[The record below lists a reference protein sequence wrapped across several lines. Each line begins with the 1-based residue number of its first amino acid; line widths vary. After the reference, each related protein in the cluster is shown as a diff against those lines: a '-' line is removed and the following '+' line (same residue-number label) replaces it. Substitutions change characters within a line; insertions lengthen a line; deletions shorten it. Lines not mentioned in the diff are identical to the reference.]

1 MNKNNNKVLKSKK
14 PFFTI
19 NKKVVMFLGFV
30 IVVGAVLGALYGTG
44 VIGKKKGSGSSALS
58 TGAVKNKGIAITS
71 SDFKEETAK
80 NKVKEI
86 ETKVEE
92 LNTQVSKYK
101 EDQFFNTTFK
111 DMKTL
116 IGEIKILL
124 LNFKNDKISEN
135 AHLKSL
141 FIEQV
146 QKELEEVGTFIS
158 EEKRK
163 DCEEKSKK
171 AKANSTSVK
180 KFENNQELRD
190 AVNSYLWQGTQTII
204 ETYGHISN
212 WDVSLITDMS
222 GLFDKRTKFNEDIT
236 YWDTSKVKNMNDMF
250 SYATNFDQDITCWDT
265 SSVIDMQGM
274 FSKATSFNQDISSWD
289 TSQVKNMRSLF
300 YEAESFNQDISSWD
314 VSSVKDMSHMFCQ
327 ASSFNNGSPVNTGN
341 NPLNWNT
348 SQVTNMTKMF
358 ENTKSF
364 NQRLPWNTSQVTNMT
379 KMFYDAESFNN
390 GSPVNTGNNPLTWDT
405 KNLNEVSHMFE
416 NAKSFNQPL
425 PWKTIFENTRSMFN
439 NATSFN
445 QDISSWDTSNVTN
458 MSDMFQDATS
468 FNQNLSGWDVSNVN
482 VQLFSPIFDGIFD
495 GATSMIEKHKPKFEK
510 N

>member
-1 MNKNNNKVLKSKK
+1 MVKSIYLKSNSNNSIRKTNKK
-14 PFFTI
+14 PFFTT
-19 NKKVVMFLGFV
+19 NKKVVMFLGFIV
-30 IVVGAVLGALYGTG
+30 VVGAVLGALYGTG
-44 VIGKKKGSGSSALS
+44 VIGKKKGSGSDDLG
-58 TGAVKNKGIAITS
+58 TGEANNKGSGSDDLGTGEANNKGSAITS

-135 AHLKSL
+135 AYLKSI

-171 AKANSTSVK
+171 AKANSASVK

-190 AVNSYLWQGTQTII
+190 AVDSYLYQGTQTII

-222 GLFDKRTKFNEDIT
+222 GLFSKEMKFNEDIT
-236 YWDTSKVKNMNDMF
+236 CWDTSKVKSMNDMF
-250 SYATNFDQDITCWDT
+250 SSAYSFDQDIFIWDT
-265 SSVIDMQGM
+265 SSVIDMHGM
-274 FSKATSFNQDISSWD
+274 FSGAKSFNQDISSWNTD
-289 TSQVKNMRSLF
+289 NVTDMSRMFDGAK
-300 YEAESFNQDISSWD
+300 SFNQDISIWNT
-314 VSSVKDMSHMFCQ
+314 SSVIDMNKMFWN
-327 ASSFNNGSPVNTGN
+327 AESFNNGSPVNTGN

-348 SQVTNMTKMF
+348 SLVKDMRRMF

-364 NQRLPWNTSQVTNMT
+364 NQRLPWKTSQVTNMT
-379 KMFYDAESFNN
+379 KMFYNAESFNN
-390 GSPVNTGNNPLTWDT
+390 GSPDNTGKNPLNWDT
-405 KNLNEVSHMFE
+405 KNLNEVYNMFE
-416 NAKSFNQPL
+416 NAKSFNQ
-425 PWKTIFENTRSMFN
+425 
-439 NATSFN
+439 
-445 QDISSWDTSNVTN
+445 
-458 MSDMFQDATS
+458 
-468 FNQNLSGWDVSNVN
+468 NLSGWDLSHIR
-482 VQLFSPIFDGIFD
+482 FSPNIFD
-495 GATSMIEKHKPKFEK
+495 GATSMIEKHKPKFKK